1 MPTPAQS
8 KQAREAITA
17 YNAGLSPEQ
26 RREQA
31 IRAGQASGAARQAHR
46 LFKDILKDILSAP
59 ITDEDEAFAALKALG
74 FERPRHE
81 DAIMLAASKKAATG
95 DIEAVRFLRDT
106 LGEKPTEAFN
116 MNLTGKPVKSLDLS
130 KLSDEELEALA
141 DKSD

>member
-1 MPTPAQS
+1 MPKTNIGDWIA
-8 KQAREAITA
+8 EM
-17 YNAGLSPEQ
+17 SPEE
-26 RREQA
+26 RVEH
-31 IRAGQASGAARQAHR
+31 ARQAGRKSGEARAAHR

-59 ITDEDEAFAALKALG
+59 ITDEDDAFAALKALG
-74 FERPRHE
+74 FEKPRHE

-95 DIEAVRFLRDT
+95 DIEAVRFLRDP